1 MTDSA
6 NTLDSPDDPLPFYT
20 TAVQAPYNSSS
31 FTRFSK
37 QIKFLKY
44 TRQKWE
50 TDWSV
55 LKLFYDA
62 GSTAEVIYM

>member
-50 TDWSV
+50 TD
-55 LKLFYDA
+55 
-62 GSTAEVIYM
+62 